1 MNVAELT
8 DLYEYNRWAHEL
20 VFDSVLELT
29 KEQYER
35 KVGGSFPSARLTL
48 EHMLATEVV
57 WLSRWEGHSL
67 GEAPDYSGIAD
78 AHSLIR
84 MWRSFRNR
92 QYAFI
97 TSLADDELNKPIA
110 IRTRSGIETV
120 QPLVETM
127 LHVVNHATYHRGQV
141 NARLREVGGTPPLVD
156 YIAWIWF
163 GRPAP
168 NWSSAPATV

>member
-20 VFDSVLELT
+20 VFESVSDLS

-35 KVGGSFPSARLTL
+35 VVGGSFPSVRLTL
-48 EHMLATEVV
+48 EHVLATEVV

-78 AHSLIR
+78 ASALIR
-84 MWRSFRNR
+84 MWRYFRER
-92 QYAFI
+92 QDGFI
-97 TSLADDELNKPIA
+97 TSLADDELTKPIA

-120 QPLVETM
+120 QPLCDTM
-127 LHVVNHATYHRGQV
+127 LHVVNHSTYHRGQITNLV
-141 NARLREVGGTPPLVD
+141 RQVGGKPRSTD
-156 YIAWIWF
+156 YFTYILTR
-163 GRPAP
+163 GVT
-168 NWSSAPATV
+168 SDT